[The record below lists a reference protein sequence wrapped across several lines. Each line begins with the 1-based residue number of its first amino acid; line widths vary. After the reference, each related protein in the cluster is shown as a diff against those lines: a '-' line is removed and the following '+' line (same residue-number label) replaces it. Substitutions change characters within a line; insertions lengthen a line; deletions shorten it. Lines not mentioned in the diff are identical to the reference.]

1 MNCVGSVARSAFS
14 VKSERFSQKPRPGL
28 HGRPIRSRPRI
39 RVLIPVNCRLLSKK
53 YTGQPLRVCFLSMI
67 VHFAGQFLA
76 WFAVLAVLMSFLEHQ
91 IHRSLM
97 HRANFLSSRLLFF
110 NKMFEHH
117 AILHHGQYSKVFDDK
132 PVAAGED
139 RHLRLSIREGFLEAL
154 PIAALLAVIS
164 LEGAI
169 IFEIVVCLHH
179 FIWNK
184 RHLEMHK
191 PEKRFLSDWPVYKF
205 LARHH
210 YLHHK
215 HRDKNFN
222 VVLPLADYVLGTN
235 IRASN
240 SELNEMYRLRLL

>member
-1 MNCVGSVARSAFS
+1 
-14 VKSERFSQKPRPGL
+14 
-28 HGRPIRSRPRI
+28 
-39 RVLIPVNCRLLSKK
+39 LSI
-53 YTGQPLRVCFLSMI
+53 V
-67 VHFAGQFLA
+67 VHFAIQVLA

-97 HRANFLSSRLLFF
+97 HRKNFLSRRFLSF

-117 AILHHGQYSKVFDDK
+117 AILHHGQYSKVFNDK

-139 RHLRLSIREGFLEAL
+139 RHLRLSIREGFLETL

-169 IFEIVVCLHH
+169 IFELVVCLHH

-184 RHLEMHK
+184 IHIEMHK
-191 PEKRFLSDWPVYKF
+191 PEKRFFGNWPVYKF

-215 HRDKNFN
+215 HPDKNFN

-235 IRASN
+235 IRASR
-240 SELNEMYRLRLL
+240 SDLNGMYRLRLL